1 MALEFHDSLSGK
13 KAPFE
18 PATPGQVTIYNCGPT
33 VYNYNHLGNF
43 RAYVFVDLLR
53 RHLKFRGYQ
62 IRQTTNITDV
72 DDKIVNAAV
81 KDGVPIGDLT
91 APFIAAYLEDLEY
104 LGIDSVEERPRA
116 TDYIPAMLDMIR
128 ELEKS
133 GHVYQQDGNVY
144 FRLSSYEQYGKLSKL
159 DSDQLRTAAD
169 GRFAADEYDKEDVRD
184 FALWKA
190 PGDENEQSWDSPYG
204 AGRPGWHLECSAMIR
219 AIYGQSG
226 VDIHTGGI
234 DLLFPHHENEIA
246 QSCCAHP
253 GDRFVGTWLHNEHL
267 LVDGQK
273 MAKSAG
279 NFFMLR
285 DFSDRERL
293 QALVEK
299 QNAPEDLLKL
309 YDRGMLRRCL
319 RYVLLS
325 THYRQKLNFS
335 FTAIAGAESS
345 IKRLQN
351 TIDRLRAASRWSEQT
366 DGAAPNTDIESELAT
381 LAAAAQTAQ
390 AQSPG
395 GQPLAGGPDAVR
407 KAREAFTNA
416 LDDDLNIARALAA
429 LFDFCRDCNEVL
441 EAEAS
446 NSNDTAPGEFADQA
460 LIWFAEAN
468 SVLGFLSFAPEAT
481 TGASVDD
488 ELAASIEARIVARR
502 EARANKDFAL
512 ADRIRDELLAE
523 GIILKD
529 GADGTTWSHS

>member
-1 MALEFHDSLSGK
+1 MPLEFHDSLSGTK
-13 KAPFE
+13 RAFE
-18 PATPGQVTIYNCGPT
+18 PATPGQVSIYNCGPT

-53 RHLKFRGYQ
+53 RHLKFRGYKV
-62 IRQTTNITDV
+62 RQTTNITDV

-81 KDGVPIGDLT
+81 KNGVPIGDLT
-91 APFIAAYLEDLEY
+91 APYITAYLEDLEY

-116 TDYIPAMLDMIR
+116 TDYIPAMLEMIR

-133 GHVYQQDGNVY
+133 GHVYEQDGNVY
-144 FRLSSYEQYGKLSKL
+144 FRLSSFEKYGKLSNL
-159 DSDQLRTAAD
+159 APDQLRTAAD

-190 PGDENEQSWDSPYG
+190 PGNADEQSWDSPYG

-219 AIYGQSG
+219 AIYGKAG

-253 GDRFVGTWLHNEHL
+253 GDRFVGLWLHNEHL

-293 QALVEK
+293 AGLIRNQG
-299 QNAPEDLLKL
+299 APESLLKL

-351 TIDRLRAASRWSEQT
+351 TIDRLRSGSRWAGESDAQK
-366 DGAAPNTDIESELAT
+366 IESELAN
-381 LAAAAQTAQ
+381 LANSAQGQQSA
-390 AQSPG
+390 SPG
-395 GQPLAGGPDAVR
+395 GAPVANAGSPGAVQ
-407 KAREAFTNA
+407 KARTAFTDA

-429 LFDFCRDCNEVL
+429 LFDFCRECNELVP
-441 EAEAS
+441 ANPT
-446 NSNDTAPGEFADQA
+446 NSTGGTTDTAFADAA
-460 LIWFAEAN
+460 LIFFAEAN
-468 SVLGFLSFAPEAT
+468 SVLGFLSFAPEAAN
-481 TGASVDD
+481 GSSDVDAD
-488 ELAASIEARIVARR
+488 TAASIEARIVARR
-502 EARANKDFAL
+502 EARANKDFAE

-523 GIILKD
+523 GIVLKD
-529 GADGTTWSHS
+529 GADGTTWSRA